1 MSDAQPFDSPA
12 FYRLRVKAHL
22 DDQWSDWFEGLT
34 ITREPNGETLLC
46 GMVTDQAALH
56 GLLKKVRDL
65 GLGLISV
72 SRVEC
77 DRVQGG
83 KMPGE
88 KGGVCSYCRRENN
101 KPIVEQ
107 NQGR

>member
-1 MSDAQPFDSPA
+1 MSAKQPFDRPMV
-12 FYRLRVKAHL
+12 YRIKVKAHL

-46 GMVTDQAALH
+46 GLVSDQAALH

-65 GLGLISV
+65 GLGLIAV

-77 DRVQGG
+77 DPEQAGAGPAGKGEICNRCQLGKIGG
-83 KMPGE
+83 
-88 KGGVCSYCRRENN
+88 
-101 KPIVEQ
+101 
-107 NQGR
+107 